1 MEKEKREQMFMDNI
15 GLAIDLAGKMYSK
28 RYKVCQA
35 QCIDLQDF
43 KQIAYIGLLKAIDK
57 FDETRG
63 YAFST
68 YAVPTI
74 RGEIWRFMRNDAHL
88 IRPPRKSK
96 STTEEECAQIY
107 NSNLKYNVKSIDST
121 ITGKDRDM
129 RLDEIISNDDI
140 SSEEFERKI
149 DIIAA
154 INELEEVQRY
164 CIFEYYFYEKTQS
177 EIGKNIG
184 VSQVQVSRIMKKG
197 IENLRK
203 SNRLKEVI

>member
-96 STTEEECAQIY
+96 STTEEERAQIY

-121 ITGKDRDM
+121 ISGKDRDM